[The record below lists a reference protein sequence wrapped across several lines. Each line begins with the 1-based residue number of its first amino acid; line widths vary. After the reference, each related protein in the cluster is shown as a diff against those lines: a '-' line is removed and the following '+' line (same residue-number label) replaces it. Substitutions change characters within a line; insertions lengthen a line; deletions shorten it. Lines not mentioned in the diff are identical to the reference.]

1 MDDTEARGE
10 LGLRASLV
18 LRADPRSASA
28 ARRFISDFCNAARL
42 GEELC
47 QVAGLLVSELVTNAV
62 RYGGSSAV
70 LEAQLPG
77 GALRVTVADG
87 NPDLPAV
94 GLAPALT
101 AEGGRGVL
109 LVSTLAD
116 RWGVEQVPG
125 GGKAVWFE
133 LDVAEDAG

>member
-1 MDDTEARGE
+1 M
-10 LGLRASLV
+10 GLRASLAI
-18 LRADPRSASA
+18 LRDPRSASV

-47 QVAGLLVSELVTNAV
+47 QVAGLLVSELVTNAI
-62 RYGGSSAV
+62 RYGGSSAL
-70 LEAQLPG
+70 LEAQMPG
-77 GALRVTVADG
+77 GALRVTVADE
-87 NPDLPAV
+87 NPHLPEV
-94 GLAPALT
+94 GQAPALT

-116 RWGVEQVPG
+116 RWGVEQLPG

-133 LDVAEDAG
+133 LDVREGVV

>member
-1 MDDTEARGE
+1 MTLEV
-10 LGLRASLV
+10 RASLG
-18 LRADPRSASA
+18 LTPDPQSART
-28 ARRFISDFCNAARL
+28 ARRFIRDFCNASDL
-42 GEELC
+42 GEDIC
-47 QVAGLLVSELVTNAV
+47 QTACLLTSELVTNAV
-62 RYGGSSAV
+62 RYGGSHAL
-70 LEAQLPG
+70 LEAHMPG
-77 GALRVTVADG
+77 GALRVAVEDA

-116 RWGVEQVPG
+116 RWGVEASPS

-133 LDVAEDAG
+133 LDVPNGS

>member
-1 MDDTEARGE
+1 M
-10 LGLRASLV
+10 
-18 LRADPRSASA
+18 
-28 ARRFISDFCNAARL
+28 
-42 GEELC
+42 
-47 QVAGLLVSELVTNAV
+47 
-62 RYGGSSAV
+62 